1 VNLIILLLPIIAI
14 VLMFRSQKKRQQQ
27 QQSMQT
33 ALEPGV
39 GVRTIGGLYA
49 QVKAVN
55 DETVE
60 LEIAPGVVAHFTKSA
75 VAAVLDPQEYDAII
89 NGRPAEDELLEAEL
103 ADVDADASE
112 DVPVADEKPLTLT
125 KESPAK
131 GDAEGQ
137 APASK

>member
-1 VNLIILLLPIIAI
+1 MNLIILLLPIIAI

-33 ALEPGV
+33 SLEPGA

-60 LEIAPGVVAHFTKSA
+60 LEIAPGVVTHFTKSA
-75 VAAVLDPQEYDAII
+75 IAAVLDPQEYDAII
-89 NGRPAEDELLEAEL
+89 NGRPADDELSEPEAE
-103 ADVDADASE
+103 DTDAAPVE
-112 DVPVADEKPLTLT
+112 DKPLTLT
-125 KESPAK
+125 KDSAEK
-131 GDAEGQ
+131 GDVKGDVEGG

>member
-33 ALEPGV
+33 SLEPGA

-60 LEIAPGVVAHFTKSA
+60 LETAPGVVSHFTKGA
-75 VAAVLDPQEYDAII
+75 IAAVLDPQEYDAII
-89 NGRPAEDELLEAEL
+89 NGRPLEDELAEL
-103 ADVDADASE
+103 AEAAESADQADATE
-112 DVPVADEKPLTLT
+112 DGDKPLSLS
-125 KESPAK
+125 KDGADK
-131 GDAEGQ
+131 GDADGG
-137 APASK
+137 APSSK